1 MIQMGD
7 QTSHNIPPNESLIQS
22 KPLTLFRPMKAERG
36 KEAAGEKTEASRGWF
51 MTSKE
56 RSHFHAQGETA
67 KADAEAAASYPE
79 DLAKMISK
87 GSYTKSQFSV

>member
-1 MIQMGD
+1 
-7 QTSHNIPPNESLIQS
+7 
-22 KPLTLFRPMKAERG
+22 MKAERG

-67 KADAEAAASYPE
+67 KADAEAAAS
-79 DLAKMISK
+79 
-87 GSYTKSQFSV
+87 